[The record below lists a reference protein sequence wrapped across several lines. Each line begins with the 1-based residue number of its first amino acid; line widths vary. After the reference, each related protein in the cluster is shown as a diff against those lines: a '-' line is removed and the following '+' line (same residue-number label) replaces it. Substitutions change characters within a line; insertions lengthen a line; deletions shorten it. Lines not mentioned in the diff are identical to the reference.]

1 MVLASRSSDVSREPR
16 ALASICNW
24 YLTGAYEWI
33 RRTLGLKWSTAFH
46 NRTLGRAPEIT
57 PGTYMV
63 ISLQCILLIGIY
75 INIFLKMFFS
85 FNRIDL
91 PPYNSFE
98 DLRDK
103 IHLAIESCHGFEGV
117 DWPLPPRPH
126 NGVKVSPFKDRR
138 KTVYAAFEIPYYPSF
153 ALFNNCQLCPIGH

>member
-16 ALASICNW
+16 ALASIRNW

-63 ISLQCILLIGIY
+63 ISLQCKLLIGIY

-117 DWPLPPRPH
+117 D
-126 NGVKVSPFKDRR
+126 
-138 KTVYAAFEIPYYPSF
+138 
-153 ALFNNCQLCPIGH
+153 